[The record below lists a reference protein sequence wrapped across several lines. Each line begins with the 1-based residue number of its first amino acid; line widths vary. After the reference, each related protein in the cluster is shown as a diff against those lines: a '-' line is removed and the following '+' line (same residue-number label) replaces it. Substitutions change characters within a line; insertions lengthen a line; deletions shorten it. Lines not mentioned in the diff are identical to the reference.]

1 MSREKLRVYRK
12 CAWCGERVYAT
23 KQLTITAHMRRGS
36 SPARAC
42 PGGERPV
49 IDHFLRLA
57 EKQKDAYLE
66 AREEVLQALKE
77 QLTPEQ
83 LAMLPEF
90 LATLEKPK

>member
-57 EKQKDAYLE
+57 EKQKTLE
-66 AREEVLQALKE
+66 AREEILQALKE

>member
-1 MSREKLRVYRK
+1 M
-12 CAWCGERVYAT
+12 
-23 KQLTITAHMRRGS
+23 
-36 SPARAC
+36 
-42 PGGERPV
+42 

-66 AREEVLQALKE
+66 TREEVLQALKE

-83 LAMLPEF
+83 LALLPEF

>member
-36 SPARAC
+36 LPARAC

-57 EKQKDAYLE
+57 EKQKTLE

-83 LAMLPEF
+83 LAILPEF

>member
-23 KQLTITAHMRRGS
+23 KQLTITAPMRRGS

-57 EKQKDAYLE
+57 EKQKTLE

-83 LAMLPEF
+83 LAILPEF